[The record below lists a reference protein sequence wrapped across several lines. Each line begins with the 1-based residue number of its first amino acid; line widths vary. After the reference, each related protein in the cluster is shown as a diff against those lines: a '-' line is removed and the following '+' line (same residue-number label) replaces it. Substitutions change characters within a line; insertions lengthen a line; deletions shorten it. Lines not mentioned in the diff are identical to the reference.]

1 MVSEEGPKMS
11 LYKRMEM
18 AGSSYGAMAYQDNV
32 TEFLN
37 SFFHSNDDQR
47 DVMAMMAME
56 GHGVR
61 LLFKSIRFFIRIKR
75 ESPIDTKKKKETN
88 WEYLD

>member
-1 MVSEEGPKMS
+1 MEHMVSEKGPKMS

-37 SFFHSNDDQR
+37 SFFRSNDDQR
-47 DVMAMMAME
+47 DVMAMMAMD

-61 LLFKSIRFFIRIKR
+61 SFFSRYYQIAY
-75 ESPIDTKKKKETN
+75 SG
-88 WEYLD
+88 

>member
-1 MVSEEGPKMS
+1 MVSEKGPKMS

-37 SFFHSNDDQR
+37 SFFRSNDDQR
-47 DVMAMMAME
+47 DVMAMMAMD

-61 LLFKSIRFFIRIKR
+61 SFFLAITKSRIVGEFGR
-75 ESPIDTKKKKETN
+75 VEVTTN
-88 WEYLD
+88 